1 MNKFVIP
8 IFREGDSD
16 FIDLLSFEI
25 LPQLFED
32 NLELFTALVVEPL
45 LTLFLNLNIEGRKSP
60 TIQCFKNVLV
70 MSVEKSKNIIPRK
83 KLIKSRQHFMIN
95 H

>member
-16 FIDLLSFEI
+16 FMDLLSFEI

-45 LTLFLNLNIEGRKSP
+45 LTLFLNLNIEDRKSS
-60 TIQCFKNVLV
+60 TIQCFKNVLAGYV
-70 MSVEKSKNIIPRK
+70 SWEK
-83 KLIKSRQHFMIN
+83 
-95 H
+95 